1 MTEVRLVEQ
10 PKRDLRKLTG
20 PSNKIKLN
28 LDRISRSNWND
39 QKRYVPI
46 QTRSQKYETICKVT

>member
-1 MTEVRLVEQ
+1 MTEIRLVEQ
-10 PKRDLRKLTG
+10 PKRNLRKLTG

-46 QTRSQKYETICKVT
+46 KPFSKI